1 MVYHNKIFVMG
12 GSDGST
18 KLNDVWTME
27 VIPDPDSVS
36 ESSLEVKSIG
46 VVWIAT
52 HFAVFGSDT

>member
-1 MVYHNKIFVMG
+1 MG

-52 HFAVFGSDT
+52 HFAVFGYAAIRYLNI

>member
-1 MVYHNKIFVMG
+1 MG

-27 VIPDPDSVS
+27 VISDPDSVS

-52 HFAVFGSDT
+52 HFAVFGYAAIRYLNI